1 MIGKENGPSIAEED
15 TILNSNDKKRTE
27 RKKKVKSLTKIRTSK
42 NQTICKRRPL
52 YFKTDFNVY
61 VSILLSY

>member
-27 RKKKVKSLTKIRTSK
+27 RKKKVKSWTKIRTSK
-42 NQTICKRRPL
+42 DQTMFKRRPL
-52 YFKTDFNVY
+52 YFKTYFDVC